1 MKKWLYAVT
10 ALAAMCAP
18 ASAQVVST
26 KTGQTYPF
34 TNSDCDQNGRRLI
47 LFDNATGVAAS
58 LPQAGGSD
66 LFLSGCIIKVQNI
79 GTGNLDGTVFY
90 RVQ

>member
-26 KTGQTYPF
+26 KTGQTYTF